1 MQQVNMLVQVGSDIM
16 PERVQDNPHA
26 FPPGQ
31 FGGRHKVAVS
41 GDQDDSVGLLFQRNG
56 CDVQPNPHINGFLLK
71 ARRKIVI
78 RQVVNRAASS
88 QQIPLCFLSDY
99 PLTMPANF
107 AQPQGKVR
115 AAAQQSE

>member
-1 MQQVNMLVQVGSDIM
+1 MQQVNMLVQVGSNIM

-56 CDVQPNPHINGFLLK
+56 CDVQPGPHINGFLLK
-71 ARRKIVI
+71 PRRKIVI
-78 RQVVNRAASS
+78 RQVVNGAASV
-88 QQIPLCFLSDY
+88 QQVFLGLFFDY

-107 AQPQGKVR
+107 AQPLGEVR
-115 AAAQQSE
+115 ADTQQIE